1 MSTRALFQVLRWQLP
16 PSQKLVAIFAGD
28 QANDDGEARFSVARA
43 CEFTSLSERTVRA
56 ALSALENSGKIV
68 RQTVPGR
75 ANRFEIA
82 LPEPVDNPV
91 RNARRGVQILQGGV
105 Q

>member
-16 PSQKLVAIFAGD
+16 PAQKLVAIFAGD
-28 QANDDGEARFSVARA
+28 QANDDGEAWFSIERA
-43 CEFTSLSERTVRA
+43 CAFTSLSDRTVQI
-56 ALSALENSGKIV
+56 ALNALEMAGKI
-68 RQTVPGR
+68 RRRPQPGR

-82 LPEPVDNPV
+82 LAEPVDNPV
-91 RNARRGVQILQGGV
+91 NKSKRGAQILRGGV